1 MVSLFVLFARL
12 IQSIT
17 RRTELYITFSALT
30 CILVG
35 ALLFAHFEHRSF
47 WESLYWSIT
56 TASTVGYGDIA
67 PTNQA
72 GQIIAIGV
80 MLSCIPLF
88 GALFSIMAARIAEA
102 KIRRLVGMEHIA
114 LRGNHVLVL
123 GNSDETL
130 TVINALKDVGSIV
143 LVADDVEPSSVP
155 VNVTY
160 IKGDPRDPNVLAKA
174 RPSHAKHAI
183 ITGERDGD
191 ILETAI
197 ALKEVAKDIL
207 VTVSTRS
214 ALASRA
220 LQALGIERTLVW
232 QELLGHTLAKSLQ
245 APHAGELLM
254 QMVNSDEFVIDEV
267 PVPKDMIGK
276 PFRAVRSAHRD
287 YVLGLAQDNDILLGV
302 RRDPVVKEGATL
314 LILKPKS

>member
-1 MVSLFVLFARL
+1 MFVLFARL

-17 RRTELYITFSALT
+17 RRTEVYIGVTALI
-30 CILVG
+30 CIFLG

-47 WESLYWSIT
+47 WQSLYWCIT

-67 PTNQA
+67 PTNTI
-72 GQIIAIGV
+72 GQVIAIGV
-80 MLSCIPLF
+80 MITCIPLF
-88 GALFSIMAARIAEA
+88 GALFSMMAARIAEA
-102 KIRRLVGMEHIA
+102 KIRRLVGMEHVG
-114 LRGNHVLVL
+114 LKRNHVLVL
-123 GNSDETL
+123 GSSDETL
-130 TVINALKDVGSIV
+130 TVIAALKDVSSIV
-143 LVADDVEPSSVP
+143 LVADDIDASAVP
-155 VNVTY
+155 VNVSY

-174 RPSHAKHAI
+174 RPNHAKHAI
-183 ITGERDGD
+183 ITGVRDGD

-197 ALKEVAKDIL
+197 ALKEIVKDIP

-220 LQALGIERTLVW
+220 LQALGINRTLIW

-267 PVPKDMIGK
+267 PVPREMVGK
-276 PFRAVRSAHRD
+276 PFRDVRSAHKE
-287 YVLGLAQDNDILLGV
+287 YVLGLAQENEIVLGI
-302 RRDPVVKEGATL
+302 RRDPVVQEGSTL
-314 LILKPKS
+314 LILKPKA